1 MAKKSRQFN
10 NQQNQPAVENQ
21 PAVPE
26 TVTEQPVLEDV
37 DRVEGVARD
46 AQDSREFDESNNI
59 VVTETDGA
67 LNIELDAN
75 DPAPAETVD
84 KIKDAFMEIA
94 EAVKSQNEGVSGN
107 LVQYETLTVAYVV
120 QQLLN
125 APNYCVEFESGALIL
140 FERVFNNAIGQY
152 VIATKVFGDDSDP
165 IAADIAK
172 SIGGKVITGQ
182 LRG

>member
-10 NQQNQPAVENQ
+10 NQQQNQPAVESQ

-26 TVTEQPVLEDV
+26 TVTEQPVLESV
-37 DRVEGVARD
+37 DRVEDVERD
-46 AQDSREFDESNNI
+46 EQQDSRELDESNI
-59 VVTETDGA
+59 VVTKTDGA

-75 DPAPAETVD
+75 DPVPAETIAS
-84 KIKDAFMEIA
+84 IKETFDETAKSRDA
-94 EAVKSQNEGVSGN
+94 GVSGN
-107 LVQYETLTVAYVV
+107 LVHYETLTVAYVV

-152 VIATKVFGDDSDP
+152 VIATKVFDGESDP

-172 SIGGKVITGQ
+172 SIRGKVITGQ